1 LHQLVSTE
9 ALIKSDNNTTSP
21 QENAHAMCR
30 PRANERE
37 NGKSKQVESQ
47 HNIIIKQE
55 KKKQLLAQ

>member
-1 LHQLVSTE
+1 
-9 ALIKSDNNTTSP
+9 
-21 QENAHAMCR
+21 MCR